1 MRFAIDSVRQLL
13 GSLVVVIGWSETGR
27 PVLLVNGTEHQG
39 ASVPMPRPD
48 VVDVFGESAREW
60 SWMATFHVPESIDLA
75 DGTAVAIRDGEQLHI
90 VELTTL
96 PVEQQMQPS
105 SIFADFMQII
115 QDTQEGRAILEIG
128 SRARSGISRRD
139 MFEPKLKYVGLD
151 IMAGPN
157 VDVVGDAH
165 SMPVELNNRFDFAFS
180 ASTFEHLLMPWKAAL
195 ELNRAL
201 KPGGIAYIQS
211 HQTWPVHEEPWD
223 FFRFSKYAWTGL
235 FNVHTG
241 FEMVRADH
249 WHNASVIPRLPIGA
263 PLKGL
268 GDQPA
273 FMLSACI
280 VRKIGDPL
288 VIWAGN
294 PAEITD
300 LNYDHALP
308 VAAA

>member
-1 MRFAIDSVRQLL
+1 MRFAIDSVRQHF
-13 GSLVVVIGWSETGR
+13 GSLVVIGWSETGK
-27 PVLLVNGTEHQG
+27 PVLVVNGIEHQG
-39 ASVPMPRPD
+39 ASVPMSRPD
-48 VVDVFGESAREW
+48 VVDVFGESAGEW
-60 SWMATFHVPESIDLA
+60 GWMAIFHVPEPIDLA
-75 DGTAVAIRDGEQLHI
+75 DGTVVAIRDGRQLHI
-90 VELTTL
+90 VEITAL
-96 PVEQQMQPS
+96 PLEQQMQAS
-105 SIFADFMQII
+105 SIFVDFMQII
-115 QDTQEGRAILEIG
+115 RDAQEGQAILEIG

-139 MFEPKLKYVGLD
+139 MFVPKLKYVGLD

-165 SMPVELNNRFDFAFS
+165 NLPVELNNRFDFAFS

-211 HQTWPVHEEPWD
+211 HQTWPIHEEPWD

-249 WHNASVIPRLPIGA
+249 WHNASIVPGFPIGA
-263 PLKGL
+263 LKGL

-280 VRKIGDPL
+280 VRKISDPL

-308 VAAA
+308 VTAV